1 MKELCIIFLLPL
13 FMSNY
18 ISDNSHENPKA
29 MACPH
34 EYDSLAKMIVY
45 TYVDKEPEY
54 PGGSP
59 ELMKF
64 IAKNFHYPNQ
74 DDFQG
79 SFQIQFVVD
88 KQGSIIAARIKEKK
102 QSNLTLAEK
111 ELLKVVY
118 KMPKWNSGRCRGRV
132 VPVKITLPVYL

>member
-13 FMSNY
+13 F
-18 ISDNSHENPKA
+18 ISDNMFDNSHEKQRA
-29 MACPH
+29 IACPH

-74 DDFQG
+74 NDFQG
-79 SFQIQFVVD
+79 SFQIQFVVN
-88 KQGSIIAARIKEKK
+88 KQGSIIAARIKGKK
-102 QSNLTLAEK
+102 QSDLTLAEK
-111 ELLKVVY
+111 ELLKVVC
-118 KMPKWNSGRCRGRV
+118 KMPKWKSGRCRDRL